1 MLGISIQYVCFQS
14 VLFMALH
21 PDVQAKCQAEIRD
34 EIGSRPPT
42 MDDLSK
48 LTYALATLN
57 EIQRLSVVA
66 PGSLAHVLTKDT
78 VVKNY
83 IFRKGTTF
91 IGRHP

>member
-1 MLGISIQYVCFQS
+1 
-14 VLFMALH
+14 MALH

-66 PGSLAHVLTKDT
+66 PGSLAHVLTKDSLCARVRGCSCACVNERT
-78 VVKNY
+78 NE
-83 IFRKGTTF
+83 
-91 IGRHP
+91 